1 MIGRAG
7 VNSEQGLFNS
17 LKNMHN
23 MLEHSAPREPEPTEM
38 RNSELLPLKEAAMVA
53 GVSRP
58 TLFRAVQKGEL
69 PAQSEPG
76 QNGKLRYLLSR
87 HEVENWS
94 RLRRE
99 TELPHVH
106 RQGTTEQ
113 REPILDAQ
121 WELVEQEDEQ
131 EEPTTNASERSPER
145 LNEEYE
151 PTMNIPVSVHLHLV
165 NELRRMERESL
176 SLAVELSRHRLAL
189 AENAES
195 IVEREARARQAE
207 AIAEQ
212 NAEQL
217 AQFELERAELTERMK
232 TMETRVN
239 WLEKRVPRWVR
250 AMFGAS

>member
-1 MIGRAG
+1 
-7 VNSEQGLFNS
+7 
-17 LKNMHN
+17 
-23 MLEHSAPREPEPTEM
+23 
-38 RNSELLPLKEAAMVA
+38 MVA

-58 TLFRAVQKGEL
+58 TLFRAVQRGEL
-69 PAQSEPG
+69 PAQSEPS

-87 HEVENWS
+87 HEVERWS
-94 RLRRE
+94 RLRQE
-99 TELPHVH
+99 AELPHVH
-106 RQGTTEQ
+106 KQETVEQ
-113 REPILDAQ
+113 REQVLDAQ
-121 WELVEQEDEQ
+121 WELIEQNG
-131 EEPTTNASERSPER
+131 EPAEPSRVPSERSHEQV
-145 LNEEYE
+145 NDDYE

-176 SLAVELSRHRLAL
+176 SLAVELNRHRLAL
-189 AENAES
+189 TENAES
-195 IVEREARARQAE
+195 IIEREARARQAE

-217 AQFELERAELTERMK
+217 AQFERERAELIERMS

>member
-1 MIGRAG
+1 M
-7 VNSEQGLFNS
+7 NSEQGQFKG

-23 MLEHSAPREPEPTEM
+23 MLEHSAPREPVATET

-87 HEVENWS
+87 PEVESWA

-106 RQGTTEQ
+106 RQGITEQ
-113 REPILDAQ
+113 REPIPDAQ
-121 WELVEQEDEQ
+121 WELVEQEVEQ
-131 EEPTTNASERSPER
+131 EVQGPGAPERSRER

-176 SLAVELSRHRLAL
+176 SLAVELNRHRFAL

-217 AQFELERAELTERMK
+217 AQFEQERVELTERMK

-239 WLEKRVPRWVR
+239 WFEKRVPRWVR